1 MTQLVVESNGVSV
14 ALDPRRSYRVGR
26 DPGADI
32 VVSVDGVSRT
42 HAVLR
47 FEGGQWILEDAGSAN
62 GTYDG
67 GRRVQRLAVAPGSQ
81 VRLGHPEQGVPVAFR
96 AAPASATRAEP
107 GTDPAAHSAP
117 AQGGF
122 SPHPPGQV
130 FPPPGGQGQAP
141 PPAQQ
146 PPVGYPG
153 QAAAS
158 GPQSVP
164 PPYAPTP
171 GQGDGT
177 GAMPPYQQSAQGGGT
192 GTMPP
197 YQQPAQ
203 GDGTGAMPPYQ
214 QPAGDGTGGM
224 PPYQQPAQG
233 GIGGMPPYQQPTQV
247 GGTGTMPPY
256 QQPAQGAGAAPPYQQ
271 PAQGDGTGGM
281 PPYQQPAQGGGTGT
295 MPPYDQ
301 ATQFGGPGS
310 MPPAA
315 QGYEADPIGYQ
326 PTHGTPPPRAPMPT
340 MSGQYREPTK
350 VRNLGGQQVLRI
362 GRAPENDMVVADLR
376 VSRQHA
382 ELRSSG
388 GTYELVDVG
397 SRSGTYVNGQRV
409 ERAIIGPN
417 DIIGIGPST
426 FHLVGDVLTEYTDTG
441 AVNFSAHDLTVT
453 VDKGKVLLDHVSFPL
468 GEKCLVA
475 VIGPSGSGKST
486 LLRALTGLRPADQGT
501 VSYDGRDL
509 YRDYSELRSRIGLV
523 PQDDILHTQLTVRR
537 ALIYAA
543 ELRFPDDTR
552 QHERKA
558 RVDEVLKELGL
569 DHRRDNKISAL
580 SGGQRKRVSVALELL
595 TKPSLLFL
603 DEPTSG
609 LDPGLDK
616 SVMQMLRGL
625 ADDGRTVAVVTHSVA
640 NLDICDRLLVMAPG
654 GRIAF
659 FGPPKEAL
667 PFLGFTDWADV
678 FQAFDDPS
686 IDWGGRYRQSPAH
699 QKYVTAD
706 LVQPVAQ
713 AGPVSYQPPPK
724 PQSWPEQLSTLIR
737 RYIRSIAADPLF
749 LGITVALPIIMGAVA
764 RVIPAG
770 DLTSKIPGSQGGAAN
785 LLMILCIGGCLTGA
799 ANAVRELVK
808 ERPIYQRERAVG
820 LSRSAYLTSKLLVL
834 GVITIGQGIVLT
846 LVAMLGVNMR
856 DKGVVT
862 SPMPE
867 LIVAVA
873 LLSFTA
879 MTLGLLI
886 SAIVKT
892 SEMTM
897 PLLVLTTLVQIVFC
911 GALVHLDGKAVLEEI
926 AWIVPARW
934 AFAAMAGTL
943 DISFLLPHKHGES
956 PDPLWKQQFSTWL
969 LDMGMMV
976 VLTVVL
982 IFLVERMLRR
992 QEPEV
997 MRKR

>member
-1 MTQLVVESNGVSV
+1 MRSSRRANTRDLGAGDGKGDFVTQLVVESNGVSV

-32 VVSVDGVSRT
+32 VVPVEGVSRS
-42 HAVLR
+42 HAELR
-47 FEGGQWILEDAGSAN
+47 FEGGQWILEDMGSAN

-67 GRRVQRLAVAPGSQ
+67 GRRVQRVVVAPGSQ

-96 AAPASATRAEP
+96 AAPAPATRAEP
-107 GTDPAAHSAP
+107 GAEPAGHPAQ

-122 SPHPPGQV
+122 SPQGPGQV
-130 FPPPGGQGQAP
+130 FPPPGVQGQAP
-141 PPAQQ
+141 APAQ
-146 PPVGYPG
+146 PPTGYPG

-158 GPQSVP
+158 APLSAP
-164 PPYAPTP
+164 PPYTP
-171 GQGDGT
+171 LPG
-177 GAMPPYQQSAQGGGT
+177 QGGGT

-197 YQQPAQ
+197 YQQPPAQ
-203 GDGTGAMPPYQ
+203 GGGTGTLPPYQ
-214 QPAGDGTGGM
+214 QPATRGDGAGA
-224 PPYQQPAQG
+224 PPYQQPPAQ
-233 GIGGMPPYQQPTQV
+233 
-247 GGTGTMPPY
+247 GTGTMPPY
-256 QQPAQGAGAAPPYQQ
+256 QQP
-271 PAQGDGTGGM
+271 
-281 PPYQQPAQGGGTGT
+281 PAQGGGTGT

-301 ATQFGGPGS
+301 ATQVGGPGT

-315 QGYEADPIGYQ
+315 QGPQSDPIGYL

-340 MSGQYREPTK
+340 MGGQYREPTK

-376 VSRQHA
+376 VSRYHA

-388 GTYELVDVG
+388 GTYEIVDVG

-409 ERAIIGPN
+409 ERAMIGPN
-417 DIIGIGPST
+417 DIVGIGPST

-441 AVNFSAHDLTVT
+441 AVSFSAHDLTVT

-475 VIGPSGSGKST
+475 IIGPSGSGKST

-569 DHRRDNKISAL
+569 DHRRDNKISSL

-667 PFLGFTDWADV
+667 PFLGFDDWADV

-686 IDWGGRYRQSPAH
+686 IDWGGRYLQSPAH

-713 AGPVSYQPPPK
+713 QAGPVNYQPPPK

-749 LGITVALPIIMGAVA
+749 LGITVALPIIMGLVA

-770 DLTSKIPGSQGGAAN
+770 DLTSKVPGSQGGAAN

-846 LVAMLGVNMR
+846 LVAMLGVGMR
-856 DKGVVT
+856 DKGVIT

-867 LIVAVA
+867 LIFAVA

-911 GALVHLDGKAVLEEI
+911 GALVHLDGKAVLEQI
-926 AWIVPARW
+926 AWLVPARW

-943 DISFLLPHKHGES
+943 DITFLLPHKDP

-976 VLTVVL
+976 VLGVIL